1 MENTAMAKVTVE
13 GNVTRIIP
21 DRGFVVAE
29 TWTTKS
35 GEPRDTKYTVWV
47 DSRDNIPAE
56 GSRVKVE
63 GNMSARLERF
73 TSSEGKPIEYVATH
87 VNQPT
92 VTIIT
97 HPNEFA
103 PNLDVPF

>member
-1 MENTAMAKVTVE
+1 MEDTAMAKVIVE
-13 GNVTRIIP
+13 GNITRTIP

-47 DSRDNIPAE
+47 DNRDNIPAE

-63 GNMSARLERF
+63 GNISTRLERF
-73 TSSEGKPIEYVATH
+73 TNSEGKAIEYVANH
-87 VNQPT
+87 VNQPQ

-97 HPNEFA
+97 QANEFA